1 MKIIHCADLHLGSK
15 IRAKLPEEKAEKR
28 RAEVRAAFDKMLRF
42 AEENGVRAVLISGDA
57 FDGDR
62 PSLQDKR
69 AFYDSIRAHGDI
81 DFYYLRGNHDA
92 GEGNGYSE
100 ELPNLKTFGSKWTT
114 YPLGEG
120 IFVTGAEYSVEP
132 PYQELC
138 LDARATNLVMLHGD
152 VASEIDLSRLSGK
165 HVDYLALGHIHTASI
180 AALDERGKY
189 AYSGC
194 LEGRG
199 FDECGKKG
207 FILLDVKEEPI
218 ENGQIV
224 RGRVDA
230 RFIVNSLR
238 EITEYRVDVSA
249 AKDDY
254 EAARI
259 AESAVTSPE
268 KDLVRVYLTGETH
281 LDRRAIERTVREK
294 LERRYFFASV
304 KDETRARCDYSAYE
318 TENSLKGEFVRC
330 VKEQNDL
337 TAEEKDAAIRLGIG
351 ALERGEAEL

>member
-57 FDGDR
+57 FDSDR
-62 PSLQDKR
+62 PSLYDKR
-69 AFYDSIRAHGDI
+69 AFYDSIRAHGNI

-92 GEGNGYSE
+92 GGMAYSE
-100 ELPNLKTFGSKWTT
+100 ELPNLKTFGAEWTT

-120 IFVTGAEYSVEP
+120 VFVTGAEYSGAL
-132 PYQELC
+132 PYQSLC
-138 LDARATNLVMLHGD
+138 LDSRATNLVMLHGD
-152 VASEIDLSRLSGK
+152 VASEIDLSRLCGK

-189 AYSGC
+189 GYSGC

-207 FILLDVKEEPI
+207 FILLDVKEDAI
-218 ENGQIV
+218 ANGQIV
-224 RGRVDA
+224 RGRVEA
-230 RFIVNSLR
+230 KFIVNSLR

-259 AESAVTSPE
+259 AESVVTSPE

-304 KDETRARCDYSAYE
+304 KDETRARCDYAAYE

-330 VKEQNDL
+330 VKERTDL
-337 TAEEKDAAIRLGIG
+337 SAEEKDAVIRLGIG